1 VAESTSGAAETG
13 RRIRNDMFGE
23 ETTTAQ
29 VTAGDP
35 LFARLQEIV
44 TETCFGETWA
54 RPALSLRDR
63 SIATVAMLA
72 ALGREHE
79 LRTHIRGALS
89 NGVSPD
95 EIRELAIH
103 AHLYAG
109 LPAAFGA
116 AAAANDVLTADEK
129 AALS

>member
-1 VAESTSGAAETG
+1 MTQTHSDAVETG
-13 RRIRNDMFGE
+13 RRIRNEMFGE

-44 TETCFGETWA
+44 TETCFGETWS

-89 NGVSPD
+89 NGVTPD

-116 AAAANDVLTADEK
+116 AAAANDVFTAAEK
-129 AALS
+129 EALS